1 MRNSVTVLASPED
14 VFAVLEDAEAYPQ
27 WVVGARRLRGVDR
40 RWPRVGSR
48 FHHALGAPGVELKD
62 SSKVLRR
69 EPPHLLELEVRFRPA
84 GVGVVKLR
92 VKKRRRGR
100 SRITMTERLTSGP
113 LSKVPRLVT
122 SPAIGVR
129 NVWSL
134 RRLRRIVEGRA
145 PSR

>member
-1 MRNSVTVLASPED
+1 MRNSVTLQASPED
-14 VFAVLEDAEAYPQ
+14 VFDVLEDAEAYPQ

-69 EPPHLLELEVRFRPA
+69 EPPHLLELEVRLRPA
-84 GVGVVKLR
+84 GVGRVMLR
-92 VKKRRRGR
+92 VKKLRRGR
-100 SRITMTERLTSGP
+100 SKVTMIERFTGGP
-113 LSKVPRLVT
+113 LSRVPRLFT
-122 SPAIGVR
+122 APAIGAR

-134 RRLRRIVEGRA
+134 RRLRRLVERRA
-145 PSR
+145 SAR